1 MDWPEEGVGIELRA
15 HRGVPKLG
23 WGGADG
29 VEDPVDR
36 PGGGYPVDVGLD
48 RRVVGGIDDIDR
60 YLTSVG
66 GDVGRERFEG
76 VRVTTGEPDVR
87 TLRGEVTGGHGA
99 DAAGRG
105 EDEDVPPMEGVR

>member
-76 VRVTTGEPDVR
+76 LRVTTGKPDVGA
-87 TLRGEVTGGHGA
+87 LRRQMAGGDGA
-99 DAAGRG
+99 DAAGRR
-105 EDEDVPPMEGVR
+105 EDKDVLAVKAVR